1 MNENPYASPSEV
13 SVVAPSITNRKMVKR
28 RLNAPA
34 IVTIVGSG
42 LMLAAVGFNVVML
55 IVFSQV
61 DSDAAVS
68 LLHLYRTTPWLLVG
82 IVLVSIGSVISL
94 YGGVQMLRLKQYP
107 VCVVAAVIML
117 IPFTSPCSWIG
128 VIVGIWTLVV
138 LLRRDTR
145 AVFAEA
151 SGQS

>member
-13 SVVAPSITNRKMVKR
+13 SVVAPSITNRQMVKR
-28 RLNAPA
+28 RLYAPA

-42 LMLAAVGFNVVML
+42 LMLAAVGFNIVML

-68 LLHLYRTTPWLLVG
+68 LMHLYRTTPWLLVG
-82 IVLVSIGSVISL
+82 IILVSIGSVISL

-107 VCVVAAVIML
+107 VCVAAAVIML

-128 VIVGIWTLVV
+128 VIIGIWTLVA
-138 LLRRDTR
+138 LLRKDTR
-145 AVFAEA
+145 AAFAEA
-151 SGQS
+151 N